1 MSILYAARRC
11 WVPPDTDWPE
21 WVADRPAPG
30 ARIAEGAPV
39 CTVLAAGD
47 SAPAV
52 RRMMAQRRLT
62 VSAMLDDDDL
72 TAGLPGNTEQALAE
86 TGHV

>member
-1 MSILYAARRC
+1 
-11 WVPPDTDWPE
+11 
-21 WVADRPAPG
+21 
-30 ARIAEGAPV
+30 
-39 CTVLAAGD
+39 
-47 SAPAV
+47 
-52 RRMMAQRRLT
+52 MMAQRRLT